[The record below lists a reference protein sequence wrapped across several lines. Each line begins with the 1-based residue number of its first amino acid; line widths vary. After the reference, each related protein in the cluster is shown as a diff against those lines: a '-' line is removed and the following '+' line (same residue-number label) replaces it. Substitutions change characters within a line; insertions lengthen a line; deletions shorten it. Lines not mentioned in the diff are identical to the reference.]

1 MPCEHRCLFGAC
13 ISALAKQREDMKGA
27 KRAVKLKVS
36 PMGLEVICY
45 QTRSN
50 LSSAFTR
57 RRFSA
62 VGSGGGGQASPSQV
76 TNLCRRLQRTSGG
89 RRPPRGVRLNVF
101 FPGCRAT
108 KAPAEQRHFHHVSH
122 SSWLTG
128 TVKSSLVP
136 PLCAG
141 AHTHRVGSS
150 CMPGWAATA
159 STGALATVA
168 THCRTAQPWEDQSFP
183 SCSGHPS
190 ARPEG
195 QVEPGEEMPQEEPVG
210 AVPRR
215 VLHPSYQSGFTNL
228 LGVNTQQ
235 L

>member
-36 PMGLEVICY
+36 RMGLEVICY

-50 LSSAFTR
+50 LSSAFTQ

-62 VGSGGGGQASPSQV
+62 VGRGGGGQASPSPV
-76 TNLCRRLQRTSGG
+76 TNLCRRLRRTSGG
-89 RRPPRGVRLNVF
+89 RRPPRGARLNALS
-101 FPGCRAT
+101 PGCHAT

-141 AHTHRVGSS
+141 AHT
-150 CMPGWAATA
+150 
-159 STGALATVA
+159 ALAA
-168 THCRTAQPWEDQSFP
+168 AACRAGWLQHQRE
-183 SCSGHPS
+183 H
-190 ARPEG
+190 
-195 QVEPGEEMPQEEPVG
+195 
-210 AVPRR
+210 
-215 VLHPSYQSGFTNL
+215 
-228 LGVNTQQ
+228 
-235 L
+235 